1 MITIFLLLPVPGD
14 IHSEDLIEL
23 LEIKLMKIYS
33 SNYDKAALEFL
44 SFKFAHTEPL
54 ANCQLEFRFCYLGN
68 NSHRGLYV
76 WILVPESYHSLYPSM
91 YLYNLNG
98 SSLYCDFIVFNETK
112 KSWCFISFFS
122 LLFVASIE

>member
-1 MITIFLLLPVPGD
+1 MITFFLLLPGD
-14 IHSEDLIEL
+14 IHCEDLIEF

-44 SFKFAHTEPL
+44 SFRLVHTEPP

-76 WILVPESYHSLYPSM
+76 WILAPESYHSLYPSM
-91 YLYNLNG
+91 CLCNFNG
-98 SSLYCDFIVFNETK
+98 SSLYCDFIVFNESK
-112 KSWCFISFFS
+112 KSWCFISLLS
-122 LLFVASIE
+122 LLFVVSIE